1 MSAPISKPISVALR
15 EHQVKC
21 FAAVLEHCTTH
32 TFHSNNSPTGA
43 GKTPFN
49 IKLAQKFD
57 LFPVVAGPANV
68 EITGWDKEM
77 KKYNMNYIFLSYTK
91 LGLLEVY
98 THPYVRVVNGKYEV
112 TDAFKELIKRR
123 ILFIMDESQDTKND
137 NSKSTNACYAM
148 CAAIRAA
155 NNGSRIVTLSATP
168 FDKEEQIETY
178 FKMMGVM
185 TAHDLFYF
193 NLGYKEYYLD
203 GYGYSQIVDY
213 CRKID
218 PVTTANLELR
228 NSELSAAA
236 IRHAVFEMFVQII
249 KPKYSF
255 AMPRPKIEA
264 KFIPRSM
271 YYKVPQNELISVRS
285 AISKM
290 GSSAGYDNGEITGPL
305 KMGMITKAYIE
316 VEKAKAPLFTRII
329 KKELEADK
337 YCKVIMFVWQ
347 NETVDILM
355 ENLKEYKPLR
365 CDGKVNPAK
374 RAQYQDLFQQPNT
387 DYRLIIAKP
396 TAFGVGINLD
406 DTDGRFKRHTFININ
421 YNFTKTHQA
430 AGRPYRADT
439 KSDVTCTLVQVA
451 DTEESGII
459 NAIKNKKNVTKKVVA
474 ESAETQVDNHIIYPG
489 EYPIMVEN

>member
-1 MSAPISKPISVALR
+1 MSAPISKPISVTLR
-15 EHQVKC
+15 DHQHKC
-21 FAAVLEHCTTH
+21 FAAVMEHCTYH

-57 LFPVVAGPANV
+57 LFPVVAGPANI
-68 EITGWDKEM
+68 EITGWGKEM
-77 KKYNMNYIFLSYTK
+77 KKYNMSYIFLSYTK

-123 ILFIMDESQDTKND
+123 ILFIMDESQNTKND
-137 NSKSTNACYAM
+137 DSKSTNACYAM

-155 NNGSRIVTLSATP
+155 NNGSRIVMLSATP

-213 CRKID
+213 CRKIN
-218 PVTTANLELR
+218 PTITAELELSR
-228 NSELSAAA
+228 SELSAKA

-255 AMPRPKIEA
+255 AMPKPKIEA
-264 KFIPRSM
+264 KFIPRSI
-271 YYKVPQNELISVRS
+271 YYKVLPADLIAIRV

-290 GSSAGYDNGEITGPL
+290 GKTAGYDNGEIEGPL
-305 KMGMITKAYIE
+305 KMGMITKSYIE

-329 KKELEADK
+329 EQELEADK
-337 YCKVIMFVWQ
+337 CCKVVMFVWH

-355 ENLKEYKPLR
+355 DNLKRYKPLR
-365 CDGKVNPAK
+365 CDGKVNPTK
-374 RAQYQDLFQQPNT
+374 RAQYQELFQQPNT

-406 DTDGRFKRHTFININ
+406 DTDGRFKRHEFININ
-421 YNFTKTHQA
+421 YNFEKTHQA
-430 AGRPYRADT
+430 AGRAYRTDT

-451 DTEESGII
+451 DTEESSII
-459 NAIKNKKNVTKKVVA
+459 NAIKNKKDVTKKVVA
-474 ESAETQVDNHIIYPG
+474 ESAETEEGNQIIYPG
-489 EYPIMVEN
+489 EYPIIQE